1 MIMQMVR
8 LADQPTNVPSGAT
21 LLPYVKTSKFE
32 SDHSLV
38 ATTRPDTIAE
48 VWRLVEILRAAPLG
62 LVPEPAYNLHRLNGK
77 MKDYLDCHIEGDMVL
92 VFRYLNARDAN
103 GVVREH
109 LLLHRLGTHNKVFG
123 R

>member
-8 LADQPTNVPSGAT
+8 LADQPTGVCQGSA
-21 LLPYVKTSKFE
+21 LLPYIKTSSFV

-38 ATTRPDTIAE
+38 AMTRPDTIAE

-62 LVPEPAYNLHRLNGK
+62 IQPEPAYKLHRLSGK
-77 MKDYLDCHIEGDMVL
+77 MQDYFECQVEGDLLL
-92 VFRYLNARDAN
+92 VFRYLKAPGAN
-103 GVVREH
+103 GVLKEH
-109 LLLHRLGTHNKVFG
+109 LLLHRLGTHNKVF